1 MSNKWIKRRKTSKKE
16 RNRLTYKKEM
26 PYGKPMKKTSPSLDW
41 CIVRCDAEK
50 KWWVDSISDTENWD
64 VDNLG
69 IIDPKQFLYISELLD
84 SMTEFGLQSQMV
96 DEAFFTFEIS
106 EELKEEKVKLL
117 RVKDSLLK
125 AEDMLFALPDVL
137 DEEKGPYADFLS
149 HVSQVRV
156 SMLNDLIEFAEPYT
170 LEEMEEILSER
181 LNNDFLEGRRSHFS
195 DELISILE
203 FVPDGFEID
212 ADLDENEDE
221 EEAKGEDYSDLD
233 THLIDVSDKEEKL
246 LPDEDLK
253 WDEDEEK
260 EEEATPYQGGAPD
273 EQ

>member
-1 MSNKWIKRRKTSKKE
+1 
-16 RNRLTYKKEM
+16 
-26 PYGKPMKKTSPSLDW
+26 MKKTSPSLDW
-41 CIVRCDAEK
+41 CIVRGDAEK

-64 VDNLG
+64 LDNLS

-96 DEAFFTFEIS
+96 DEAFFTFEID
-106 EELKEEKVKLL
+106 EELKEERVKLV
-117 RVKDSLLK
+117 RVRDSLLK

-137 DEEKGPYADFLS
+137 DEEKGPYADFLN

-156 SMLNDLIEFAEPYT
+156 SMLNELIEFAEPYT

-181 LNNDFLEGRRSHFS
+181 LNNDYLEGRRSHFS
-195 DELISILE
+195 DELIAILE

-212 ADLDENEDE
+212 SDLSDDDSGEDK
-221 EEAKGEDYSDLD
+221 KGEDYSDLD

-246 LPDEDLK
+246 LPNEDLK

-260 EEEATPYQGGAPD
+260 EEEATPYEGGAPD
-273 EQ
+273 DN